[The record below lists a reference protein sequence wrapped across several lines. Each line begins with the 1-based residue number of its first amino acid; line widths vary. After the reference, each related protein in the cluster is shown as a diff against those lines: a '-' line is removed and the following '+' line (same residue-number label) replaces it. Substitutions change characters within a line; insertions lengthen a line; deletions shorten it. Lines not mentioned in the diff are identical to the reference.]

1 VNRTGL
7 TLSAVAAT
15 LASLPAAA
23 MLLGL
28 PAAATARASTAPPV
42 TTPAV
47 TTPALQGTC
56 NWAPAH
62 DSGAGHPMI
71 PQSSGGNG
79 QIPDQDW
86 TVGNGQVPDQGWS
99 AGDGHPGPDSAPGTD
114 ASGSWHQVSTAGLPD
129 QGHPAGSP
137 CDWTPTYHVGAGHSV
152 TALSSIERGRVSYAA
167 WVGVSIRGGADDY
180 GIATNYGGR
189 WHQMRTVVL
198 RGQFITGITVDSL
211 HPAHAYAVYNDSSRF
226 FHGTDRCG
234 CDGHV
239 FETWNAGLSWTD
251 ISGNLRGIVAGVLD
265 ILADGR
271 LALATEGGVYTALE
285 SRSGHPCWTHLGF
298 GLPKVTVEELTIG
311 SDNCIYARTHGH
323 GTWRFRL

>member
-1 VNRTGL
+1 MNRTGL

-28 PAAATARASTAPPV
+28 PTAATASASTAPTV
-42 TTPAV
+42 TKPAV

-62 DSGAGHPMI
+62 DSGTGQPMI
-71 PQSSGGNG
+71 PLSPAGNG
-79 QIPDQDW
+79 QIPDQGW
-86 TVGNGQVPDQGWS
+86 TVGNGQIPDQGRS
-99 AGDGHPGPDSAPGTD
+99 AGNGPGSAVGTD
-114 ASGSWHQVSTAGLPD
+114 ASGSWHQVSTAPD

-137 CDWTPTYHVGAGHSV
+137 CDWTPAYHVGAGHSV
-152 TALSSIERGRVSYAA
+152 TALSSIEGGRVSYAA
-167 WVGVSIRGGADDY
+167 WISIRGEADDY
-180 GIATNYGGR
+180 GIATNYGGS
-189 WHQMRTVVL
+189 WHQMRTVGL
-198 RGQFITGITVDSL
+198 PGLYITGITVDSF

-226 FHGTDRCG
+226 FHHGSRCG

-239 FETWNAGLSWTD
+239 FETWNAGRSWTD

-265 ILADGR
+265 ILAGGR

-285 SRSGHPCWTHLGF
+285 SRSGHPCWTHLGL
-298 GLPKVTVEELTIG
+298 GLPRVTVEELTVG
-311 SDNCIYARTHGH
+311 PDNCIYAATHGH